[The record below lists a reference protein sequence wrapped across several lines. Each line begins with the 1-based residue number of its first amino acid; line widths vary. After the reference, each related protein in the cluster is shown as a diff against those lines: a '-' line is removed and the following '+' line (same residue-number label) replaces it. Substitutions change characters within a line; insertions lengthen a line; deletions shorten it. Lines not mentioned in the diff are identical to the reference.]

1 MYLSVMKNR
10 FMLGVLVLSVK
21 LQWHLVVSY
30 GNHRFFFIFWKYFPE
45 PSHGLN

>member
-1 MYLSVMKNR
+1 MYLSIMKNR

-30 GNHRFFFIFWKYFPE
+30 GNHRFFYFLEVLPE